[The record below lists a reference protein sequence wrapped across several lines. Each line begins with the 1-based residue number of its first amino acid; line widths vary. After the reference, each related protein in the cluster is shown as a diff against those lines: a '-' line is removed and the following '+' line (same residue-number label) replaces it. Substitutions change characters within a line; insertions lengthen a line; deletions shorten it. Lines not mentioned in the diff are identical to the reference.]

1 MISILEGFSAAMKMS
16 QDTEVN
22 DAYKIGG
29 TAFED
34 DSQDPLEVIE
44 SPYLPPIKHSKGMNG
59 YTLVL
64 DLDETLVHYFE
75 IGDQGKF
82 LVRPGV
88 TSFLKEMSKFF
99 EIVIFTAAV
108 QDYADWA
115 INQIDPDGLIKYRL
129 YRQHALPWGSVYI
142 KDLSRLGRDLK
153 KIIIVDNVPENFQ
166 LQQDNG
172 IFITSWFDDVTDTA
186 LSELSII
193 LKDIAYQNATDLREA
208 LRNYEK

>member
-1 MISILEGFSAAMKMS
+1 MEGLNGALKLS
-16 QDTEVN
+16 QETELSEV
-22 DAYKIGG
+22 YKIGG
-29 TAFED
+29 TAFDNENEI
-34 DSQDPLEVIE
+34 LEIVDA
-44 SPYLPPIKHSKGMNG
+44 PYLPPLDTKKHQ

-88 TSFLKEMSKFF
+88 ASFLKEMNRFY
-99 EIVIFTAAV
+99 EIVIFTAAI

-129 YRQHALPWGSVYI
+129 YRQHAIYCGSVYI
-142 KDLSRLGRDLK
+142 KDLSRIGRDLRK
-153 KIIIVDNVPENFQ
+153 MIIVDNVPENFQ

-186 LSELSII
+186 LAELSII
-193 LKDIAYQNATDLREA
+193 LRNIAANRPVDLRDA
-208 LRNYEK
+208 LRNYD

>member
-1 MISILEGFSAAMKMS
+1 MISILEGFSATMKMS
-16 QDTEVN
+16 QDTEMN

-29 TAFED
+29 TAFEE
-34 DSQDPLEVIE
+34 DSQEPLEVVE
-44 SPYLPPIKHSKGMNG
+44 PPYLPPLKKNQNK

-88 TSFLKEMSKFF
+88 ASFLKEMNKFY

-115 INQIDPDGLIKYRL
+115 LNQIDPDGLIKYRL
-129 YRQHALPWGSVYI
+129 YRHHALP
-142 KDLSRLGRDLK
+142 
-153 KIIIVDNVPENFQ
+153 
-166 LQQDNG
+166 
-172 IFITSWFDDVTDTA
+172 
-186 LSELSII
+186 
-193 LKDIAYQNATDLREA
+193 
-208 LRNYEK
+208 